1 MDMAGLQT
9 NFSRTFLMALAIL
22 ASLGAIGYQMWQS
35 NLFSGQ
41 APSSAQAPAAPVTP
55 SVTASPNLSAPQQQ
69 AYQSKTAS
77 GTTINSGTK
86 TDLGTKQAAQPQ
98 QQQSQPEVKAAA
110 SSVTPAETKKDN
122 PSPEFDIVRVEESG
136 EAVVAGRAEPNA
148 NIVLL
153 NKGQEIARAK
163 ADPNG
168 QFVILP
174 PAFPPGEHLL
184 VLGADQN
191 GARRESTQNVTVSVP
206 VKTTPLSKEDAKP
219 IVALSEP
226 DKPTR
231 LLSEAAKPNAPAQQ
245 AKLEPQAAAAN
256 SGVANSPAPVA
267 GNSLRFRI
275 VEADEKGAFFA
286 SGFGPSGGIIRL
298 YLNDALVA
306 TVTVGLD
313 QQWSLKIEK
322 GLIKGTYR
330 VRADLIASSD
340 GAVVARVEVPFDYTP
355 VIAMAPAEALPLS
368 QATAQV
374 KPADMTAAAP
384 AAGVQAPAA
393 SAILAPSA
401 APSVAPANA
410 APTTSGGSTTPMPA
424 APDLANVVVKE
435 IATVTV
441 TRGDNLWRI
450 SRKLL
455 GSGMRY
461 TQIYEANTSQIR
473 DPSLI
478 YPNQVLVMPNKL
490 D

>member
-1 MDMAGLQT
+1 MAGLQT
-9 NFSRTFLMALAIL
+9 NFSRTFLMAIAIL
-22 ASLGAIGYQMWQS
+22 ASLSAIGYQMWQS

-41 APSSAQAPAAPVTP
+41 APSSAQAPAAQATP

-69 AYQSKTAS
+69 ADQSKTAS
-77 GTTINSGTK
+77 GTTIDSVTK
-86 TDLGTKQAAQPQ
+86 TDSGTKQAAQPQ
-98 QQQSQPEVKAAA
+98 QQTQPEVKAAA
-110 SSVTPAETKKDN
+110 TSVTAAETKKDN

-153 NKGQEIARAK
+153 NKGQEIARTK
-163 ADPNG
+163 ADANG

-206 VKTTPLSKEDAKP
+206 VKTAPLSKEDAKP

-231 LLSEAAKPNAPAQQ
+231 LLSEAAKPNAPMQQ

-256 SGVANSPAPVA
+256 SGAANPGAANSPAPTA
-267 GNSLRFRI
+267 ANLLRFRI

-330 VRADLIASSD
+330 VRADLIASAD
-340 GAVVARVEVPFDYTP
+340 GAVVARVEVLFDYTP
-355 VIAMAPAEALPLS
+355 VIAMAPAEALPLA
-368 QATAQV
+368 QAPAQV
-374 KPADMTAAAP
+374 KPADMAAVAP
-384 AAGVQAPAA
+384 AAGVQPPAA
-393 SAILAPSA
+393 SAIP

-410 APTTSGGSTTPMPA
+410 APTTSGGATTPMPA